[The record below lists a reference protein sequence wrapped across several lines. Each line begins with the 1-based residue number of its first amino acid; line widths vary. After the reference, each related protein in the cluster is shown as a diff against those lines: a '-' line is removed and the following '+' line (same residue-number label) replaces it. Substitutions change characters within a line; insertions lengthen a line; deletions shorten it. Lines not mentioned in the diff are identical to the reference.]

1 MKKSSQSL
9 LSLVTCLALACT
21 MTSCKKRKSS
31 SSWDQTP
38 VASRYATTSNLWSKD
53 TEEGL
58 SEFVSLKDE
67 DLSIQYTDGAC
78 AQPAY
83 GPGELGSGL
92 PPLDR
97 FEAPRNGL
105 EKVFKNIYF
114 STDSFS
120 IKEGDYLTLVT
131 SMGQYLKEHPNLF
144 IVVEGFCDERGAEA
158 YNLSLGAKR
167 SNSVRQQLIKK
178 GAHPDQ
184 VHTISYGKEQPVDI
198 RHNAEAW
205 AKNRRAE
212 FKVFVK

>member
-1 MKKSSQSL
+1 MKKSSQHL

-21 MTSCKKRKSS
+21 MASCKKRKSS

-53 TEEGL
+53 AEET
-58 SEFVSLKDE
+58 SEFVSLKDD
-67 DLSIQYTDGAC
+67 DLSVQYTDGAY

-83 GPGELGSGL
+83 SPGELGSGL

-97 FEAPRNGL
+97 FEAPHNGL
-105 EKVFKNIYF
+105 EKIFKNIYF

-120 IKEGDYLTLVT
+120 IKEGDYISLIA
-131 SMGQYLKEHPNLF
+131 SMGQYLKDHPSLF

-184 VHTISYGKEQPVDI
+184 IHTISYGKEQPVDI
-198 RHNAEAW
+198 RHSAEAW
-205 AKNRRAE
+205 SKNRRAE
-212 FKVFVK
+212 FKVFMK